1 MARIAFLMKQPKR
14 ALGALAVLVAATGV
28 VIGSGA
34 NFSASSANPSN
45 TFSAGTLSIDN
56 SKEAAAILTASGL
69 KPGAP
74 ASTGTVDIMNDGTI
88 AGDFTLRRSA
98 LTNTDATNPLAA
110 KLNVVVEDCG
120 QWSNPTTP
128 EPCGDGDDATILTT
142 TLAAMTATTSV
153 GNFSADEKHT
163 FKFSVQLDASAT
175 DVYQNGGSTAEFTW
189 DAVQS

>member
-1 MARIAFLMKQPKR
+1 VARIAFLVKQPKR

-69 KPGAP
+69 KPGATP
-74 ASTGTVDIMNDGTI
+74 STGTVDIMNDGSI

-98 LTNTDATNPLAA
+98 LSNTDATNPLAA
-110 KLNVVVEDCG
+110 KLNLVVKDCG

-128 EPCGDGDDATILTT
+128 EPCNDGDDTTVLTS
-142 TLAAMTATTSV
+142 TLAGMSGNTAL
-153 GNFSADEKHT
+153 GNFAGDEKHT
-163 FKFSVQLDASAT
+163 YEFSIQLDASAT